1 MTQMVKYL
9 NAMQK
14 TWVWPLGWEEP
25 LKKGVAT
32 HPSILAWRISWTEEP
47 GRLQSMESQRIG
59 YNWATNIFTFDR
71 KNRIHISLQ
80 YPRINTKLDHIYSHK
95 ININNLKEF
104 KSQNILNNHNGIKL
118 KTNNRKRIESEK
130 SWELTTYFKKTNKI
144 HGLKRKTQ
152 EKIHCIK
159 WKLKYDT

>member
-1 MTQMVKYL
+1 
-9 NAMQK
+9 MQCRRPVFDP
-14 TWVWPLGWEEP
+14 WVG
-25 LKKGVAT
+25 KN
-32 HPSILAWRISWTEEP
+32 P
-47 GRLQSMESQRIG
+47 GRREWLPTPAFLPEEFHGQRSLAGYIQSMESQRIG
-59 YNWATNIFTFDR
+59 YYWATNIFTFGR

-80 YPRINTKLDHIYSHK
+80 YPRTNTKLDHIYSHK
-95 ININNLKEF
+95 INISNLKEL

-118 KTNNRKRIESEK
+118 ETNNRKRIESEK